1 MKAQDQSGICLIAV
15 CADAHSA
22 GLSTL
27 LLCFSRMDHSGPK
40 RTASSTR
47 ATIGIRICY
56 PLNISIKFFFCNVL
70 VLAILFFT
78 SGNGIHNLALR

>member
-1 MKAQDQSGICLIAV
+1 MISGAVYVQCYFIERWIGDQIKY
-15 CADAHSA
+15 
-22 GLSTL
+22 
-27 LLCFSRMDHSGPK
+27 R
-40 RTASSTR
+40 SSTR
-47 ATIGIRICY
+47 ATIGIRICF